1 LFSPILAGR
10 LLAKTSS
17 LKYFSLLQ
25 KSYLTSNTYTKC
37 WDLIKIDAIWLKAYI
52 YII

>member
-1 LFSPILAGR
+1 LFSPTLAGR
-10 LLAKTSS
+10 LLAKPSP

-25 KSYLTSNTYTKC
+25 KPSLTSNTYTKC